1 MKSAPPAPAAIAL
14 LAAALL
20 SGCGGSSKPSATKS
34 SSSSSRSSTPLTKSA
49 TSTAATSVAS
59 TSVVVTGTQ
68 SAPGVIAASAGDLAA
83 TLHAGTHSP
92 RVNAAW
98 PLSFTVTKAGRPTK
112 AKLSYEYLFA
122 GAVVAKRSNYAFTG
136 HFSDVFRWPAQA
148 AGYPL
153 TFRAVV
159 TAGGRTLY
167 LDYPVKV
174 VR

>member
-1 MKSAPPAPAAIAL
+1 MKAAPHAPAAIAL

-20 SGCGGSSKPSATKS
+20 SGCGGSSKPSATAS
-34 SSSSSRSSTPLTKSA
+34 SSSSSRSSTAVTKSS

-59 TSVVVTGTQ
+59 TSAAVTGTQ
-68 SAPGVIAASAGDLAA
+68 SAPGVIAASAGEVAA

-92 RVNAAW
+92 RVKAAW
-98 PLSFTVTKAGRPTK
+98 PISFTVAQAGRPVK
-112 AKLSYEYLFA
+112 AKVSYEYLFA
-122 GAVVAKRSNYAFTG
+122 GAVVAKRSNYTFTG
-136 HFSDVFRWPAQA
+136 HFSDVFRWPGQA

-159 TAGGRTLY
+159 LAGGRTLY